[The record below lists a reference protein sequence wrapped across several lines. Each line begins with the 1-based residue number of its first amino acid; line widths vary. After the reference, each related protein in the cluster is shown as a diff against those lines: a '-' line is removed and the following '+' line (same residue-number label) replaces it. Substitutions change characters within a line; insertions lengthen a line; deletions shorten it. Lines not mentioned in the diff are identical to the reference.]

1 MSGARVIVA
10 YLAHLSHN
18 FRGVEV
24 NFHRITLLLKLCQ
37 KISFLEIMYIIL
49 VIKFYKVNPFFDHLC
64 ISFLESEI
72 KIFPGHAYTVE
83 FMKRY
88 DTTGFYH

>member
-24 NFHRITLLLKLCQ
+24 NFQRIALLLKLCR
-37 KISFLEIMYIIL
+37 KLVFLNN
-49 VIKFYKVNPFFDHLC
+49 VHNSSKVTRKFSSKVHVF
-64 ISFLESEI
+64 
-72 KIFPGHAYTVE
+72 
-83 FMKRY
+83 
-88 DTTGFYH
+88 